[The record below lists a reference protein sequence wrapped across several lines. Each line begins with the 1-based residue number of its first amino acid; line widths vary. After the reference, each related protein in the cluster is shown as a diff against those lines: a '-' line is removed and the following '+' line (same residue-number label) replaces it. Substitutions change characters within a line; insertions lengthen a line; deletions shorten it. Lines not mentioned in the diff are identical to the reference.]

1 MTVIPLLNLT
11 YAYVTHNFVC
21 KRCCTTDC
29 GRLFICC
36 ASHAGPQVHFRING
50 FLNILYREM
59 VINPLSTSTLQF
71 AEIISTLERDI
82 NVSVDLQRLGLDGV
96 GAQLVEYNF
105 LYFLG

>member
-1 MTVIPLLNLT
+1 M
-11 YAYVTHNFVC
+11 
-21 KRCCTTDC
+21 
-29 GRLFICC
+29 
-36 ASHAGPQVHFRING
+36 
-50 FLNILYREM
+50 
-59 VINPLSTSTLQF
+59 INPLSTSTLQF